1 MTPEHWLG
9 FGIFVALLYCGSQIN
24 LIVSRLE
31 RLAGIEQEKA
41 DTLKKLDTSMASMAP
56 HAEDSE

>member
-24 LIVSRLE
+24 NIVSRLDK
-31 RLAGIEQEKA
+31 LAGIEREKA
-41 DTLKKLDTSMASMAP
+41 ATLTKLDASMASMAP
-56 HAEDSE
+56 QAEEE